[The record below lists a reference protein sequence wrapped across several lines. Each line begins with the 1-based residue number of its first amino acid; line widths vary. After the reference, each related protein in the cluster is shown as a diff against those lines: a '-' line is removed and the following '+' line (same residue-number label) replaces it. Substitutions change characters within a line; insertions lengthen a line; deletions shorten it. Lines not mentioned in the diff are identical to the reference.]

1 MKAKTRKDYRQ
12 SRHKRI
18 RKRISGTADC
28 PRMAI
33 MVANKNMYVQLIDD
47 DAEVTLASS
56 SSIKESGNNVEVATK
71 LGQKIAEAA
80 KAKEITQVVIDRGG
94 FRFHGR
100 VKAIVD
106 AALEAGLTNTKETK

>member
-1 MKAKTRKDYRQ
+1 MKAKTRKDFRL

-47 DAEVTLASS
+47 DAEVTLVASNS
-56 SSIKESGNNVEVATK
+56 LKESGNNIEVATK
-71 LGQKIAEAA
+71 LGQQIGGV
-80 KAKEITQVVIDRGG
+80 AKEKGITRIVVDRGG

>member
-1 MKAKTRKDYRQ
+1 MKHKTRTDYRI

-18 RKRISGTADC
+18 RKRVSGTADC

-47 DAEVTLASS
+47 DTETTLVSS
-56 SSIKESGNNVEVATK
+56 SSLKETGNNIETATK
-71 LGQKIAEAA
+71 LGQQIGEIA
-80 KAKEITQVVIDRGG
+80 KDKGISRIVVDRGG

>member
-1 MKAKTRKDYRQ
+1 
-12 SRHKRI
+12 
-18 RKRISGTADC
+18 
-28 PRMAI
+28 MAI

-47 DAEVTLASS
+47 DAEVTLEAMSS
-56 SSIKESGNNVEVATK
+56 LKESGNNIEAATK
-71 LGQKIAEAA
+71 LGQQIGEAA
-80 KAKEITQVVIDRGG
+80 KEKGFTQIVVDRGG

>member
-1 MKAKTRKDYRQ
+1 MKAKTRKDYRL

-47 DAEVTLASS
+47 DAEVTLAASS
-56 SSIKESGNNVEVATK
+56 SLKESGNNIEVATR
-71 LGQKIAEAA
+71 LGQQIGEAA
-80 KAKEITQVVIDRGG
+80 KEKGIARIVVDRGG